1 MGLVDTDSLMK
12 RLLLIGIV
20 SILLNSCGAAARTT
34 LGGTNSDLIKT
45 VSIEQGCPKENIKIL
60 ESVRKMGSATY
71 SLDVCGKKMI
81 YKMSGNVFMEASK
94 FDNLFK

>member
-1 MGLVDTDSLMK
+1 MK
-12 RLLLIGIV
+12 KLLLIGIV
-20 SILLNSCGAAARTT
+20 SIVLNSCGAAARTT